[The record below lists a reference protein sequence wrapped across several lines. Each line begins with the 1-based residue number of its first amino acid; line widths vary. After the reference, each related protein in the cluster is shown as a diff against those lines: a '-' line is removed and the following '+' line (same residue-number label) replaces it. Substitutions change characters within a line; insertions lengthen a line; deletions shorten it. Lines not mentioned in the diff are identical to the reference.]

1 MRQFKLVVMVPSKKK
16 NPEKLPSSSYLHS
29 IISMTTPNK
38 PTPTTAMDGPAMIEL
53 LKQAEK
59 AMPMKAEILNH
70 QTRILWLRYC
80 LLRDKGFSEQQAI
93 HLCHLDWNHAV

>member
-1 MRQFKLVVMVPSKKK
+1 
-16 NPEKLPSSSYLHS
+16 
-29 IISMTTPNK
+29 MTTPNK

-80 LLRDKGFSEQQAI
+80 LLQDKGFTEQQAI
-93 HLCHLDWNHAV
+93 HLCPLDWNHAV

>member
-1 MRQFKLVVMVPSKKK
+1 
-16 NPEKLPSSSYLHS
+16 
-29 IISMTTPNK
+29 
-38 PTPTTAMDGPAMIEL
+38 MIEL

-93 HLCHLDWNHAV
+93 HLCPLDWNHAV